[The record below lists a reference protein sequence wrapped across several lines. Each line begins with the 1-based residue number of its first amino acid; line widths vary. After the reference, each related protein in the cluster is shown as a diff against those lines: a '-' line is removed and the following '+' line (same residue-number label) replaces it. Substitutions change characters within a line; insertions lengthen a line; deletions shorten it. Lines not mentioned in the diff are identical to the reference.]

1 MGKSL
6 KDRVD
11 DWIHRSYMYPIAHSL
26 EAILLTQRDEVYSM
40 ERPWK
45 LGHHTF
51 HTLADLLDL
60 SPSR

>member
-40 ERPWK
+40 EKALETW
-45 LGHHTF
+45 
-51 HTLADLLDL
+51 
-60 SPSR
+60 PSYFSHFG